1 MTTMEIID
9 LTTMLADI
17 VRQQESIIAQHR
29 VLDGESGK
37 KLAEK
42 RDAAYSELDLL
53 ELSLRPLVTFTC
65 GKEKSKDGDNYSCA
79 D

>member
-9 LTTMLADI
+9 RLCAVTTMLADI
-17 VRQQESIIAQHR
+17 VRQQESVIAQHR
-29 VLDGESGK
+29 MLDGESGK

-53 ELSLRPLVTFTC
+53 EFNLRPLVPFAC
-65 GKEKSKDGDNYSCA
+65 GKEDDT
-79 D
+79 DE

>member
-9 LTTMLADI
+9 RLCVVTTMLADI
-17 VRQQESIIAQHR
+17 VRQQESVIAQHR
-29 VLDGESGK
+29 MLDSESGK

-53 ELSLRPLVTFTC
+53 EYNLRPLVPFDC
-65 GKEKSKDGDNYSCA
+65 GKEEHA
-79 D
+79 DE

>member
-9 LTTMLADI
+9 RLCAVTTMLADI

-29 VLDGESGK
+29 MLDGESGK

-42 RDAAYSELDLL
+42 RDAAYTELDLL
-53 ELSLRPLVTFTC
+53 EYNLRPLVPFTC
-65 GKEKSKDGDNYSCA
+65 GKEERA
-79 D
+79 DE